1 MAGEN
6 VLPPE
11 YYPDQFETATYSV
24 HNYQTLAANVAWFYA
39 DRNLI
44 IDAFYVGVSV
54 AATGNAAVVKLV
66 KTAGGATGTGF
77 NNPTPFALTAGSLA
91 SGTAVDISD
100 SLALDS
106 TGTKTGTII
115 NTANFVDA
123 GNWVGLCC
131 TTAPSAALVGA
142 ITVRF
147 RTRPK

>member
-1 MAGEN
+1 MAGES

-11 YYPDQFETATYSV
+11 YYPDQFEIATYSV
-24 HNYQTLAANVAWFYA
+24 HNYNTLSDNVAWFYA

-54 AATGNAAVVKLV
+54 AAGNAAVVKLV
-66 KTAGGATGTGF
+66 KTAGGATGTF
-77 NNPTPFALTAGSLA
+77 SAPTPFALTAASLA

-100 SLALDS
+100 SLALNS
-106 TGTKTGTII
+106 TGTKTGTIV

-131 TTAPSAALVGA
+131 TTAPTSALVGS
-142 ITVRF
+142 INVRF

>member
-6 VLPPE
+6 ILPAQH
-11 YYPDQFETATYSV
+11 YPDDFQIVTYSV
-24 HNYQTLAANVAWFYA
+24 HNYNTLSDNVAWFYA

-54 AATGNAAVVKLV
+54 AAGNAAVVKLV
-66 KTAGGATGTGF
+66 KTAGGATGTSGA
-77 NNPTPFALTAGSLA
+77 PTAFALTANSLG

-100 SLALDS
+100 SLALGT
-106 TGTKTGTII
+106 TGTKIGTIV

-131 TTAPSAALVGA
+131 TTAPTSALVGA
-142 ITVRF
+142 INVRF
-147 RTRPK
+147 RSRPK